1 MAGFRFASYNVQK
14 HAKQARKLIDHY
26 LLPTYY
32 QRMGIKAEESSK
44 YIDVEDILDPQSI
57 MDPRYEQTSKVAFNQ
72 SGDMVGLHLSY
83 FVDKPSWQKEFIDA
97 SREYFEDKSLKES
110 VRKYCKHRYEVCE
123 GLDDLYD
130 RYQVEKFIYF
140 ESTIVHPDYRRMG
153 ISLANQK
160 KAYEEF
166 GTKYGILTESQ
177 TPKYLVDTG
186 KIKTLEQ
193 TVPGV
198 DGFVIL
204 KDIRSYDDFIVVV
217 AFRPPLPKLEGNV

>member
-1 MAGFRFASYNVQK
+1 
-14 HAKQARKLIDHY
+14 
-26 LLPTYY
+26 
-32 QRMGIKAEESSK
+32 
-44 YIDVEDILDPQSI
+44 
-57 MDPRYEQTSKVAFNQ
+57 YEQTSKVALNQ

-83 FVDKPSWQKEFIDA
+83 FVDKPSWQKDFIGSSKEGA
-97 SREYFEDKSLKES
+97 HNKNFKES
-110 VRKYCKHRYEVCE
+110 VRKYSQHRYEVCKGVDE
-123 GLDDLYD
+123 LFD
-130 RYQVEKFIYF
+130 RYQLEKFIYF

-153 ISLANQK
+153 ISQANQK
-160 KAYEEF
+160 LAYEEF

-198 DGFVIL
+198 DGFEIL

-217 AFRPPLPKLEGNV
+217 TFRPPLPRLEGNI